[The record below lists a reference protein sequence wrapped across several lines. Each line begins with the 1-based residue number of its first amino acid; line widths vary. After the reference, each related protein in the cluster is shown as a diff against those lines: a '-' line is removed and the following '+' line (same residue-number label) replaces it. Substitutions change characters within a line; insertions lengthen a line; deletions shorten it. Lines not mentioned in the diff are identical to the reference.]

1 MSAQQQAPQS
11 SGNGAWK
18 GAGLAAALVIATPLA
33 IKWEGIKT
41 ATYLD
46 PIGIPTAC
54 VGQTGPDIRIGQS
67 FTRDQCF
74 AMLSATQRAKAAE
87 LDRCIA
93 APLAPH
99 EAAAVLDLAFNV
111 GTGAVCR
118 STMARLINAGRPA
131 RVWCH
136 ELDKWVYAG
145 GIRWQGLVNRR
156 ADAKR
161 VCLGGAL

>member
-1 MSAQQQAPQS
+1 MSTPQQGQPKHGA
-11 SGNGAWK
+11 AWK
-18 GAGLAAALVIATPLA
+18 GAGLAAVLVVATPLA
-33 IKWEGIKT
+33 VKWEGVKT

-54 VGQTGPDIRIGQS
+54 VGQTGPHIRMGQS
-67 FTRDQCF
+67 FTRQECF
-74 AMLSATQRAKAAE
+74 AMLDATQRAKAAE
-87 LDRCIA
+87 LDRCITA
-93 APLAPH
+93 ELAPH

-118 STMARLINAGRPA
+118 STMVRLINQGRPA

-136 ELDKWVYAG
+136 ELDKWVFAG

-161 VCLGGAL
+161 VCLGGSL

>member
-1 MSAQQQAPQS
+1 MSTPAGQQPS
-11 SGNGAWK
+11 RGLAWK
-18 GAGLAAALVIATPLA
+18 GAGLAAVLVVATPLA
-33 IKWEGIKT
+33 IKWEGVKT

-54 VGQTGPDIRIGQS
+54 VGQTGPHIRMGQS
-67 FTRDQCF
+67 FTRQECF
-74 AMLSATQRAKAAE
+74 AMLDETQRAKAAE
-87 LDRCIA
+87 LDRCITA
-93 APLAPH
+93 ELAPH

-118 STMARLINAGRPA
+118 STMVRMINQGRPA

-136 ELDKWVYAG
+136 ELDKWVFAG

-161 VCLGGAL
+161 VCLGGSL

>member
-1 MSAQQQAPQS
+1 MNNKPP
-11 SGNGAWK
+11 GEKHGTAWK
-18 GAGLAAALVIATPLA
+18 GAGLAATLIVAAPLA
-33 IKWEGIKT
+33 IKWEGFKT
-41 ATYLD
+41 VTYLD

-54 VGQTGPDIRIGQS
+54 VGQTGPGIKMGQS
-67 FTRDQCF
+67 FTRQECMQ
-74 AMLSATQRAKAAE
+74 MLDDTQRKKAKE
-87 LDRCIA
+87 LDACIKA
-93 APLAPH
+93 DLAPH

-118 STMARLINAGRPA
+118 STMVRLINEGRPA

-145 GIRWQGLVNRR
+145 GVKWQGLVNRR

-161 VCLGGAL
+161 VCLGGTL

>member
-1 MSAQQQAPQS
+1 MSAQGQPK
-11 SGNGAWK
+11 SGNAWK
-18 GAGLAAALVIATPLA
+18 GAGLAAVLVVATPLA
-33 IKWEGIKT
+33 VKWEGVKT
-41 ATYLD
+41 VTYLD

-54 VGQTGPDIRIGQS
+54 VGQTGPHIRMGQS
-67 FTRDQCF
+67 FTRAECF
-74 AMLSATQRAKAAE
+74 AMLDTTQRAKAAE
-87 LDRCIA
+87 LDRCITA
-93 APLAPH
+93 ELAPH

-118 STMARLINAGRPA
+118 STMVRLINQGRPA

-136 ELDKWVYAG
+136 ELDKWVFAG